1 MKNLVNVRDIK
12 LKVPVRDW
20 QDAVIKTGSIL
31 EQNGYVKHEY
41 VDAMIQTVKTLGPY
55 IVVAPGLAMPH
66 AKSTNGVLKSG
77 ISIVTLANPVEFGNE
92 SNDPVHMLIG
102 LAGTNDS
109 LHLDI
114 LQAIA
119 TIFEDES
126 MLQKM
131 AACDNEEEIAE
142 IFNNVEVEE

>member
-77 ISIVTLANPVEFGNE
+77 ISIMTLANPVEFGNE
-92 SNDPVHMLIG
+92 
-102 LAGTNDS
+102 
-109 LHLDI
+109 
-114 LQAIA
+114 
-119 TIFEDES
+119 
-126 MLQKM
+126 
-131 AACDNEEEIAE
+131 
-142 IFNNVEVEE
+142 